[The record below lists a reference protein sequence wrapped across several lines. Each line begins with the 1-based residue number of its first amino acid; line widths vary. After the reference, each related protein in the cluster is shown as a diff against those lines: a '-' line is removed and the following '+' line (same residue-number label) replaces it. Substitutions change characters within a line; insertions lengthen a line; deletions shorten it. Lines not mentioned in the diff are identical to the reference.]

1 MDNVGDF
8 AIFRIV
14 YSKVNY
20 QFARMCVYV
29 CDGDILYSRVMN
41 RVIVLITCCIGFSR
55 FACTSSFHILIL
67 QHQNHCFLCS

>member
-20 QFARMCVYV
+20 QFARMCVCMCV
-29 CDGDILYSRVMN
+29 T
-41 RVIVLITCCIGFSR
+41 VI
-55 FACTSSFHILIL
+55 SSIPE
-67 QHQNHCFLCS
+67 